1 MTAMG
6 KCKKHPNRETPY
18 KCEKYET
25 YLCRDCLACKDPKI
39 YCKHRAACSVYFI
52 TEKGFEKEE

>member
-1 MTAMG
+1 MG
-6 KCKKHPNRETPY
+6 KCKKHPSRETPY

-25 YLCRDCLACKDPKI
+25 YLCRDCLVCKDPKI
-39 YCKHRAACSVYFI
+39 YCKHRAACAIHFI